1 MELNGREVEFRRTV
15 WAMMSIAA
23 LCPDR
28 DLSKI
33 NEVLNN
39 DFVDGN
45 LAAAQFISILSEASE
60 RVKEYEASRL
70 GKTYERDPVTVDEIM
85 NLDDYETFVQLFAE
99 AQTAWARD
107 AKQNVEAEAPKKSKK
122 KSKAKVTAL
131 T

>member
-1 MELNGREVEFRRTV
+1 M
-15 WAMMSIAA
+15 
-23 LCPDR
+23 
-28 DLSKI
+28 SKI

-107 AKQNVEAEAPKKSKK
+107 AKQSVEAEAPKKSKK
-122 KSKAKVTAL
+122 KSKAKVIAL